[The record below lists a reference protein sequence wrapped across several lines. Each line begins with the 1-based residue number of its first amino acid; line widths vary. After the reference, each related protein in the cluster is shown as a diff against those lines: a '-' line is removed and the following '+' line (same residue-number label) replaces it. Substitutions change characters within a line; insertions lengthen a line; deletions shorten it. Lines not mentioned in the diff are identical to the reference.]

1 VAGGHSLA
9 SSDNLVGKKQVCSE
23 FRIDA
28 VLLYQKLVNK
38 QLKALI
44 NSVVSITVDNFL
56 KTNRVLFRK
65 ILPVV
70 FWPFKEV
77 SYMDARVFK

>member
-1 VAGGHSLA
+1 LA
-9 SSDNLVGKKQVCSE
+9 SNNNLVNKKQVCSE
-23 FRIDA
+23 FKIN
-28 VLLYQKLVNK
+28 VMLLYQKLVNK

-44 NSVVSITVDNFL
+44 NSVVSIVINNFL

-65 ILPVV
+65 ILLVV

-77 SYMDARVFK
+77 LHINTYVFK

>member
-1 VAGGHSLA
+1 
-9 SSDNLVGKKQVCSE
+9 
-23 FRIDA
+23 

-38 QLKALI
+38 QLETPI
-44 NSVVSITVDNFL
+44 NSFVSVTVNNFL

-65 ILPVV
+65 ILPIV

-77 SYMDARVFK
+77 PYISRSVFE

>member
-1 VAGGHSLA
+1 VS
-9 SSDNLVGKKQVCSE
+9 
-23 FRIDA
+23 
-28 VLLYQKLVNK
+28 LYQKLINK

-44 NSVVSITVDNFL
+44 NSVVSIAVNNFL

-65 ILPVV
+65 ILLVV

-77 SYMDARVFK
+77 SHIDARVFK

>member
-1 VAGGHSLA
+1 
-9 SSDNLVGKKQVCSE
+9 
-23 FRIDA
+23 

-44 NSVVSITVDNFL
+44 NSVVSIVVDNI
-56 KTNRVLFRK
+56 KTDRVLFRK
-65 ILPVV
+65 ILLVV

-77 SYMDARVFK
+77 SHIDTRVFE